1 MRRGIV
7 GAVLALAFAT
17 GLGPASG
24 EPIQHD
30 IVRGWSGITSIND
43 LPQPVELRVASLVP
57 GTKQALELVFPP
69 PRDCQLSA
77 QYAEAHNGAYLFRVE
92 KEACGAAFRPGAGVT
107 LRMIEGVLKYE
118 LTRQDGSGFLE
129 VGYLLPKK

>member
-1 MRRGIV
+1 MFEETCRV
-7 GAVLALAFAT
+7 TLLYWMKAFRN
-17 GLGPASG
+17 
-24 EPIQHD
+24 I
-30 IVRGWSGITSIND
+30 
-43 LPQPVELRVASLVP
+43 
-57 GTKQALELVFPP
+57 
-69 PRDCQLSA
+69 
-77 QYAEAHNGAYLFRVE
+77 RVE